1 MGEDISWGERD
12 PQDAEALR
20 CLVDAEAYFR
30 QAMLKGSIKLY
41 SRALEYSEK
50 VIQYFPW
57 SVIAHYISAVAHL
70 KGLGDKNYAKQKYKL
85 LQTFK
90 SEEANNLAK
99 KLKIEI
105 EGTNG
110 NPGKSKM

>member
-1 MGEDISWGERD
+1 M
-12 PQDAEALR
+12 
-20 CLVDAEAYFR
+20 DAEAYFR
-30 QAMLKGSIKLY
+30 QAMLKDSKKLY
-41 SRALEYSEK
+41 SRALTSSEK

-57 SVIAHYISAVAHL
+57 SIIAHYISAVAHL

-90 SEEANNLAK
+90 SEVANNLAQ

-105 EGTNG
+105 EGTKG
-110 NPGKSKM
+110 ISGKSKV